1 MAEKGAAPTPRAERK
16 DETMALF
23 KRADLKAQGLT
34 DEQIEFVMTEGN
46 RSLANNYTLTSDVQG
61 KIDAAV
67 QAAQTTP
74 PDVTGSK
81 EYIEL
86 QNERDMLRAIGG
98 DDFASV
104 KPKFRETVFGMLDR
118 SEKAKPVA
126 DQLKAI
132 GEKYEEYF
140 VPVQQ
145 PQEQPKAPTW
155 GAPTQG
161 SAPTGKQGP
170 SFMDTWKFVPPNK
183 N

>member
-1 MAEKGAAPTPRAERK
+1 
-16 DETMALF
+16 MALF

-67 QAAQTTP
+67 QAVQTTP
-74 PDVTGSK
+74 ADVTQSP
-81 EYIEL
+81 EY
-86 QNERDMLRAIGG
+86 QKVVNERDMLRAIGG

-118 SEKAKPVA
+118 SDKAAPVA
-126 DQLKAI
+126 DQLKTI

-140 VPVQQ
+140 VAEKQTETP
-145 PQEQPKAPTW
+145 PAKPNF

-161 SAPTGKQGP
+161 SAPTGKTGP

>member
-1 MAEKGAAPTPRAERK
+1 MAEHGAAPTPRAERK
-16 DETMALF
+16 DVKMALF

-46 RSLANNYTLTSDVQG
+46 RSLANNYTLTSDVQSR
-61 KIDAAV
+61 IDAAV
-67 QAAQTTP
+67 QAAQTAP
-74 PDVTGSK
+74 QDVKTSK
-81 EYIEL
+81 EYLDL

-98 DDFASV
+98 DDFATV

-118 SEKAKPVA
+118 SDKAAPVA
-126 DQLKAI
+126 DQLQAI

-140 VPVQQ
+140 VAEKQQ
-145 PQEQPKAPTW
+145 ETPPAKPNF

-161 SAPTGKQGP
+161 SAPSGKTGP
-170 SFMDTWKFVPPNK
+170 SFMDTWGFVPKK

>member
-1 MAEKGAAPTPRAERK
+1 
-16 DETMALF
+16 MALF

-74 PDVTGSK
+74 ADVTQSP
-81 EYIEL
+81 EY
-86 QNERDMLRAIGG
+86 QKVVNERDMLRAIGG

-118 SEKAKPVA
+118 SDKAAPVA
-126 DQLKAI
+126 DQLKTI

-140 VPVQQ
+140 T
-145 PQEQPKAPTW
+145 PTTPETPPAKPNF

-161 SAPTGKQGP
+161 SAPTGKTGP
-170 SFMDTWKFVPPNK
+170 TFMDTWGYVPK
-183 N
+183 K